1 MLRTKMMTEC
11 MFCNIHEAHPKH
23 KPPPQPPRKVPRK
36 LDLVV
41 KLDTM
46 VMTTDWRCDSCHQT
60 VESGQI
66 RSILKD
72 LEIQTRGLNKDD
84 IPSLKSLLK
93 KYSGALHR
101 NHTLVTEVKQL
112 LVSGLGRSAGHGLE
126 ELSDAK
132 PGWYEFE
139 SEVVVEVADRPR
151 AMRTPA
157 PQGLMG

>member
-1 MLRTKMMTEC
+1 
-11 MFCNIHEAHPKH
+11 
-23 KPPPQPPRKVPRK
+23 
-36 LDLVV
+36 
-41 KLDTM
+41 M

-112 LVSGLGRSAGHGLE
+112 LVSGLGRSAGHSLD
-126 ELSDAK
+126 ELSDADLRLK
-132 PGWYEFE
+132 MMCCQQLLSLLDIVSPGLSLGKICE
-139 SEVVVEVADRPR
+139 
-151 AMRTPA
+151 
-157 PQGLMG
+157 L